1 MTIVTKRDHRN
12 YDIFKDGAGTRVL
25 NTRTGKRGVVVEI
38 RETAWEYIE
47 PFVKYDGSDKVE
59 SASTLNLVV
68 END

>member
-25 NTRTGKRGVVVEI
+25 NIRTGQRGVVTEV
-38 RETAWEYIE
+38 RETAYEYIE

-59 SASTLNLVV
+59 LESTLNLVV